1 MLTIFQINNTHPS
14 FWFLEFRNTH
24 NRTHINS
31 DPENHILDDPEMS
44 SKTFRACAFDC
55 NSYRSSWS
63 LSTECWSWWELLN
76 VIKCH
81 PLVGSISLS
90 QSY

>member
-44 SKTFRACAFDC
+44 SKHFEHVPLTATV
-55 NSYRSSWS
+55 
-63 LSTECWSWWELLN
+63 TEAVDLCPLN
-76 VIKCH
+76 AEADENC
-81 PLVGSISLS
+81 
-90 QSY
+90 